1 MGMTLTLR
9 HKLIILYLLTVAVP
23 LVVLIAILP
32 SYYRDL
38 FNRQTSELYEGTL
51 SSLTSNVEMY
61 LDELER
67 LTIAPYLLN
76 DVMVAMKLKADNRFD
91 EASEYARHLAERSL
105 RFTLP
110 NQLRLV
116 RKDILGTMLVLADG
130 SVYPVNYT
138 NQPVAPEPGYPY
150 EQQEWYRKAVEQD
163 GKVAYISSHP
173 QDYFGSDRQ
182 VFSVARLLKDPDSG
196 KPLGVILADADNI
209 VLENIIRNVRFN
221 VMTIVAVLDENNRP
235 LYSSRPL
242 NESMLAQLAAGAKTV
257 EGPDDTYRAV
267 VKTMDASGWS
277 IAVLFS
283 NREFQSQLAW
293 IYRIGLLFA
302 AGGILLTMLLNVSL
316 TRWIV
321 HPFTDMVRVMKKVQH
336 GDLNH
341 RFNIRGRDEIAQLG
355 AALNIMI
362 SRLREMIDREYRAVL
377 GRRNAEFRALQSQIH
392 PHFLYN
398 TLNGLIGL
406 NRSGQ
411 HRLLEKAILSLSGM
425 LRYTLEHADT
435 STLKHEMDFLAAY
448 CELQKLRFGDRLEYR
463 IEYHPDLAGFRL
475 PKLLLQPLVENAVI
489 HGIEPLD
496 RPGRLLV
503 RAERVKETDGA
514 GASRVRIRIEDNG
527 AGFDS
532 AAFGEG
538 VGIANVRE
546 RLMLFNRGAALKL
559 HSAPGEGTTAELSI
573 PAGEVTS
580 G

>member
-1 MGMTLTLR
+1 MIMTLR
-9 HKLIILYLLTVAVP
+9 HKLIVLYLLTVAVP
-23 LVVLIAILP
+23 LVVLIAVLP

-38 FNRQTSELYEGTL
+38 FNRQTTELYEGTL

-67 LTIAPYLLN
+67 LTITPYLLS
-76 DVMVAMKLKADNRFD
+76 DVMVAMKLKADGRFD
-91 EASEYARHLAERSL
+91 EASVYARHLAERSL

-110 NQLRLV
+110 NQLRQT
-116 RKDILGTMLVLADG
+116 RRDILGTILVLADG
-130 SVYPVNYT
+130 SVYSVNNT
-138 NQPVAPEPGYPY
+138 NQREPDPDYPY
-150 EQQEWYRKAVEQD
+150 ERQEWYRKAVEHN
-163 GKVAYISSHP
+163 GRVAYISSHP

-196 KPLGVILADADNI
+196 KPLGVMMADADNI

-221 VMTIVAVLDENNRP
+221 VTTVVAVLDENNRP
-235 LYSSRPL
+235 LYANRPL
-242 NESMLAQLAAGAKTV
+242 TESMLAQLAEGRETV

-267 VKTMDASGWS
+267 VKTMDTAGWS

-283 NREFQSQLAW
+283 NREFRSKLSW

-302 AGGILLTMLLNVSL
+302 AGGVLLTMLLNVSL

-341 RFNIRGRDEIAQLG
+341 RFNTRGRDEIAQLG

-362 SRLREMIDREYRAVL
+362 SRLRELIDREYRAEL
-377 GRRNAEFRALQSQIH
+377 GKRDAEFRALQSQIH

-435 STLKHEMDFLAAY
+435 TTLGREMDFLTAY
-448 CELQKLRFGDRLEYR
+448 CELQKLRFGDRLSFS
-463 IEYHPDLAGFRL
+463 IEYEPDLADFRL

-503 RAERVKETDGA
+503 RAERRTEKEGA
-514 GASRVRIRIEDNG
+514 EGSWVHIRIEDNG
-527 AGFDS
+527 AGFDGKAS
-532 AAFGEG
+532 GEG
-538 VGIANVRE
+538 VGISNVRE
-546 RLMLFNRGAALKL
+546 RLALYSREAELKL
-559 HSAPGEGTTAELSI
+559 RGAPGEGTAAELWI